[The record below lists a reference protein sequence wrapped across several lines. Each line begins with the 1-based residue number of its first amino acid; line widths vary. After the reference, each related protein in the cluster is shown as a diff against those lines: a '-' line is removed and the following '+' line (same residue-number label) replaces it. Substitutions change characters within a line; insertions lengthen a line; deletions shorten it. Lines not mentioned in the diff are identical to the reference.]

1 MYTENE
7 LIFAA
12 QKGDIFAEEVL
23 AKKYMNLVRI
33 RTRQFFLVGGDSED
47 LMQEG
52 MFGLIRAIRTFDL
65 DNGTSFKTYA
75 EQCIHN
81 RLINV
86 IESAASKKHSPLN
99 SYVSFERVA
108 EDLSK
113 SIHSSTDESFL
124 RSTEAEVLNREFYHD
139 VMQQRIDCL
148 SKFEK
153 SVLDLYLT
161 GMTYKEIADITG
173 KSEKSID
180 NAIQRIRKKMAKE

>member
-7 LIFAA
+7 LIMQA
-12 QKGDIFAEEVL
+12 QAGNITAEEIL

-33 RTRQFFLVGGDSED
+33 WTRQFFLVGGDSED

-65 DNGTSFKTYA
+65 EKQTSFKTYA

-81 RLINV
+81 RLINI
-86 IESAASKKHSPLN
+86 IESAASLKHLPLN
-99 SYVSFERVA
+99 NYISFDRVT

-113 SIHSSTDESFL
+113 AVHASTDETFL
-124 RSTEAEVLNREFYHD
+124 RSTEVKVLDRELYHD
-139 VMQQRIDCL
+139 ILEQRMECL
-148 SKFEK
+148 SKFERT
-153 SVLDLYLT
+153 VLDYYLT
-161 GMTYKEIADITG
+161 GMTYKEIAEKSG

-180 NAIQRIRKKMAKE
+180 NAIQRIRKKMAKD